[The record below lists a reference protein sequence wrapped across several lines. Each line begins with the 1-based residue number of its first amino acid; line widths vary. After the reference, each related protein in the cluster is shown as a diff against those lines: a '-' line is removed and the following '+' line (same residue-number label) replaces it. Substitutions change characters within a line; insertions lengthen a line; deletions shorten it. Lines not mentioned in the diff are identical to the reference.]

1 MPANGH
7 GERLSPVDA
16 SFLQLE
22 SAQAHMHVAWSAVF
36 SPPQDGAMP
45 SIEDIR
51 ARVTR
56 RLGWVPRCRQRLLPA
71 PLGLGEPRWV
81 DDEAFDVAAHVVA
94 LTERDDPVSP
104 ERFAELRDALLST
117 PLDRSRPLWQLAFVP
132 QLADGRLGV
141 VGRVHHAMA
150 DGAAAL
156 QIALLTIDIDGHAG
170 PGADP
175 AVAPWEAEAPPT
187 TLQRALDPLVHSA
200 EITSRAARDV
210 FHAAIHPREA
220 AGDAL
225 RDAGRLVC
233 ALSQDLLPH
242 APESGLNRP
251 LGPRRTLVQHR
262 VALNEVREVSRGVPG
277 TRNDVG
283 LAAIAGALR
292 ALALERDRI
301 PEPLK
306 AMVPVNMRR
315 AHDAMTLGN
324 RVSMTSVWLPLDS
337 MTASERLERVRVQ
350 TARFKSSARPQG
362 AQTLIAGFGLL
373 PSALRAPVL
382 RAIAP
387 GRFNLTISSVPGPP
401 SALYMQG
408 ARLDELYPVIPIAE
422 DQTLSIG
429 MLPYEGRLYF
439 GLYADPDG
447 LPEAH
452 RLAELIDAELVAL
465 RRSRTT
471 GDLPVRPPLPIV
483 APVAAGPLG
492 TYENRSAVLS
502 AAGRGGAA

>member
-1 MPANGH
+1 MPAHGH

-22 SAQAHMHVAWSAVF
+22 SAHAHMHVAWSAIF
-36 SPPQDGAMP
+36 SPPEGGAAP
-45 SIEDIR
+45 TIEAIR
-51 ARVTR
+51 ARVTA
-56 RLGWVPRCRQRLLPA
+56 RLSWVPRCRQRLLPA
-71 PLGLGEPRWV
+71 PLGISEPCWV
-81 DDEAFDVAAHVVA
+81 DDEQFDVAAHIVE
-94 LTERDDPVSP
+94 LTEPDDPVSP
-104 ERFAELRDALLST
+104 ERFAELRDALLSQ
-117 PLDRSRPLWQLAFVP
+117 PLDRARPLWQMAFVP
-132 QLADGRLGV
+132 RLADGRLGV

-156 QIALLTIDIDGHAG
+156 QIALLTVDIDGHDDETDAG
-170 PGADP
+170 SP
-175 AVAPWEAEAPPT
+175 APWQAAAPPT
-187 TLQRALDPLVHSA
+187 TLGRALGPLVHGA
-200 EITSRAARDV
+200 ELCSGAARDV
-210 FHAAIHPREA
+210 VRAAKDPRA
-220 AGDAL
+220 AATGAL
-225 RDAGRLVC
+225 RDAGRLVH

-242 APESGLNRP
+242 APGSGLNRP

-292 ALALERDRI
+292 ALGLERGRR
-301 PEPLK
+301 PQPLK

-315 AHDAMTLGN
+315 ADDAAALGN
-324 RVSMTSVWLPLDS
+324 RVSMTSVWLPLQL
-337 MTASERLERVRVQ
+337 ASPAERLEQIRQQ
-350 TARFKSSARPQG
+350 TERFKHSSRPQG
-362 AQTLIAGFGLL
+362 TQTLISGFSLL

-382 RAIAP
+382 RAAQP

-401 SALYMQG
+401 SALFMHG

-429 MLPYEGRLYF
+429 MLPYQGHLYF

-447 LPEAH
+447 LPEAT
-452 RLAELIDAELVAL
+452 RLAELIDEELRAL
-465 RRSRTT
+465 RSSRA
-471 GDLPVRPPLPIV
+471 DARPAHPPLPV
-483 APVAAGPLG
+483 LAPAAAGPLG
-492 TYENRSAVLS
+492 TYENRSDVLT

>member
-36 SPPQDGAMP
+36 SPPAGAAAP
-45 SIEDIR
+45 SIEEIR

-71 PLGLGEPRWV
+71 PLGLGEARWV
-81 DDEAFDVAAHVVA
+81 DDEAFDVAAHVVQ
-94 LTERDDPVSP
+94 LTGCDDPVGP
-104 ERFAELRDALLST
+104 QRFAELRDALLST
-117 PLDRSRPLWQLAFVP
+117 PLDRRRPLWQLAFVP
-132 QLADGRLGV
+132 RLSDGRLAV

-156 QIALLTIDIDGHAG
+156 QIALLTIDIDGQTGA
-170 PGADP
+170 GADP

-187 TLQRALDPLVHSA
+187 TLQRALDPIVHSA
-200 EITSRAARDV
+200 SLTSRAARDV
-210 FHAAIHPREA
+210 VRAAAHPRAA

-225 RDAGRLVC
+225 RDAGRLVS

-242 APESGLNRP
+242 APQSGLNRP

-262 VALNEVREVSRGVPG
+262 VALEDVREVSRGVPG

-292 ALALERDRI
+292 ALALERDRP

-324 RVSMTSVWLPLDS
+324 RVSMTSVWLPLDFP
-337 MTASERLERVRVQ
+337 TPGERLEQVRVQ
-350 TARFKSSARPQG
+350 TARFKHSARPQG

-401 SALYMQG
+401 SALYMHG
-408 ARLDELYPVIPIAE
+408 MRLDELYPVIPMAS

-447 LPEAH
+447 LPEAT
-452 RLAELIDAELVAL
+452 RLADLLDAELAAL
-465 RRSRTT
+465 RRSRAT
-471 GDLPVRPPLPIV
+471 GDLPVRPPLPVV
-483 APVAAGPLG
+483 APATAGPLG

>member
-1 MPANGH
+1 MPAHGH

-22 SAQAHMHVAWSAVF
+22 STCAHMHVAWSAIF
-36 SPPQDGAMP
+36 SPPPGEVTRAP
-45 SIEDIR
+45 GLEEIR
-51 ARVTR
+51 ARVTA
-56 RLGWVPRCRQRLLPA
+56 RLGWVPRCRQRLLSA

-81 DDEAFDVAAHVVA
+81 DDEHFDIAAHVVELSDPA
-94 LTERDDPVSP
+94 DPVGP
-104 ERFAELRDALLST
+104 ERFARLRDALLSQ
-117 PLDRSRPLWQLAFVP
+117 PLDRARPLWQLAFVP
-132 QLADGRLGV
+132 RLADGRLAV

-156 QIALLTIDIDGHAG
+156 QIALLTIDIEGHNDAG
-170 PGADP
+170 AS
-175 AVAPWEAEAPPT
+175 APWQAEPAPT
-187 TLQRALDPLVHSA
+187 TMQRALDPIVHGA
-200 EITSRAARDV
+200 ELTSRAARDV
-210 FHAAIHPREA
+210 VRAVKRPRAAA
-220 AGDAL
+220 SDAL
-225 RDAGRLVC
+225 RDAGRLVH

-242 APESGLNRP
+242 APDSGLNRP

-262 VALNEVREVSRGVPG
+262 VALDEVRAVSRGAPG

-292 ALALERDRI
+292 ALALEQGR
-301 PEPLK
+301 PAEPLK
-306 AMVPVNMRR
+306 AMVPVNMRGR
-315 AHDAMTLGN
+315 SDAATLGN
-324 RVSMTSVWLPLDS
+324 RVSMTSVWLPLDL
-337 MTASERLERVRVQ
+337 ASPAARLAQVGAQ
-350 TARFKSSARPQG
+350 TARFKDSARPQG
-362 AQTLIAGFGLL
+362 AQTLISGFGLL

-382 RAIAP
+382 RAVQP

-401 SALYMQG
+401 SALFMHG

-429 MLPYEGRLYF
+429 MLPYQGHLYF

-447 LPEAH
+447 LPEAT
-452 RLAELIDAELVAL
+452 RLAQLIDLELRAL
-465 RRSRTT
+465 RRSAPP
-471 GDLPVRPPLPIV
+471 GFPPSPPPLPVV

-502 AAGRGGAA
+502 AAGRGGVV